1 MQQSSKAQD
10 RTLGSWF
17 SAIEQGQIKLPRFQ
31 RHEAWDRNRITSFL
45 NVIIN
50 NLPVGITLILEVA
63 DKEQFV
69 SRYIETAPQISTV
82 KVNQH
87 LLDGQQRL
95 TAFWRATHNNY
106 ELETYYIYIPKFDTR
121 QNESRKFQEITV
133 ECETRWISKQNQRMP
148 VWANSPEGCLKRGSI
163 PIDLLMPRISG
174 DIDKWIDDATA
185 CDLPNRNS
193 QNYADL
199 LEAHYSKKN
208 SLKSEIT
215 LLRERVAYFNL
226 PFLALPSSTEKSTA
240 LQVFINMNTNSKV
253 LSLYDIIVAEIEQ
266 TTEISLHELQ
276 QQLDETNP
284 KIKRYGDLSHL
295 ILTTSALLQDCLPNN
310 RGMSDM
316 NKPLMVDKWKEMER
330 CLVRMAIFLESQGI
344 FDEQRL
350 PTNAVLA
357 VIAASYAYIP
367 EHGDF
372 LGKAEKLLRRYLWSS
387 FFTERYQNSAA
398 SRAHVDYTALIQ
410 LLKNP
415 IFDESSVIG
424 IPILNRE
431 DFPIIEFEKLIK
443 LGWPKKAGINER
455 GLLAISTYLGAMD
468 FADGQQASYE
478 SIQRREYHHIFPD
491 ALLKEVKIES
501 YLSLNCALITW
512 KTNRDIGRKD
522 PLKYI
527 EERTAWMEENTIRQR
542 LRSHLISYDLLA
554 KGGYEELDKEKSAVK
569 LKADFDSF
577 LNDRAKY
584 FYKAIELL
592 TCGEV
597 ITVDMLMP
605 QNL

>member
-1 MQQSSKAQD
+1 
-10 RTLGSWF
+10 
-17 SAIEQGQIKLPRFQ
+17 
-31 RHEAWDRNRITSFL
+31 
-45 NVIIN
+45 
-50 NLPVGITLILEVA
+50 
-63 DKEQFV
+63 
-69 SRYIETAPQISTV
+69 
-82 KVNQH
+82 
-87 LLDGQQRL
+87 
-95 TAFWRATHNNY
+95 
-106 ELETYYIYIPKFDTR
+106 
-121 QNESRKFQEITV
+121 
-133 ECETRWISKQNQRMP
+133 MP

-163 PIDLLMPRISG
+163 PIDLLIPTVSTI
-174 DIDKWIDDATA
+174 IDKWINDATA

-193 QNYADL
+193 PIYADL
-199 LEAHYSKKN
+199 LEAYYNKK
-208 SLKSEIT
+208 EI
-215 LLRERVAYFNL
+215 LRNEIIQLRERVAYFNL

-240 LQVFINMNTNSKV
+240 LQVFVNMNTNSKA

-266 TTEISLHELQ
+266 TTETSLHDLQ
-276 QQLDETNP
+276 QILDETNP

-316 NKPLMVDKWKEMER
+316 KKPLMVDKWKVMER
-330 CLVRMAIFLESQGI
+330 CLARMASFLESQGI

-367 EHGDF
+367 ENGDF

-398 SRAHVDYTALIQ
+398 SRAYADYIALIK

-415 IFDESSVIG
+415 DFVESSVIDV
-424 IPILNRE
+424 PVLNRE

-443 LGWPKKAGINER
+443 LGWPKKAGISER
-455 GLLAISTYLGAMD
+455 GLLAISTHLGAID
-468 FADGQQASYE
+468 FADEQQASYE

-491 ALLKEVKIES
+491 ALLKEVEIES

-527 EERTAWMEENTIRQR
+527 EERTAWMEENTIRRR

-554 KGGYEELDKEKSAVK
+554 KGGYEELDKKELTVK

-592 TCGEV
+592 TCGNT

-605 QNL
+605 HNL